1 MIGPP
6 LANARW
12 ELFAQGVA
20 SGKTATQAYVN
31 AGYKSAGAG
40 QAAERL
46 LRTVEVVRTR
56 VDELKSE
63 IAVRTV
69 DLEITNR
76 NSRLLALQDL
86 ADRLR
91 AVMIERAADPAMQAI
106 PGGQT
111 GLLVRQQRHL
121 GKGDEYRV
129 DVALTGEFRA
139 TLEQAAKE
147 AGQWLE
153 KSEATWRFDGNI
165 SKLPPEAQA
174 RMIEQL
180 ETVAF
185 GGDQRLIE
193 QAKRDAVTEAVM

>member
-1 MIGPP
+1 
-6 LANARW
+6 
-12 ELFAQGVA
+12 
-20 SGKTATQAYVN
+20 
-31 AGYKSAGAG
+31 
-40 QAAERL
+40 
-46 LRTVEVVRTR
+46 
-56 VDELKSE
+56 
-63 IAVRTV
+63 
-69 DLEITNR
+69 
-76 NSRLLALQDL
+76 
-86 ADRLR
+86 
-91 AVMIERAADPAMQAI
+91 MIERAADPAMQAI